1 MGDITAEKL
10 TKAYIKIRDER
21 AKLSAEYKEKDS
33 VLSRQLE
40 RVKQGLL
47 DYCNDHSVESVRTSE
62 GLFYRSVKQKFWT
75 NDWEKMHAFIMEHKV
90 PELLEK
96 RLNQTNL
103 KQFLEENPES
113 QPDFLNV
120 DSEYSMS
127 VRKK

>member
-47 DYCNDHSVESVRTSE
+47 DYCSAHNVESVRTSE
-62 GLFYRSVKQKFWT
+62 GLFYRSVKQKYWT
-75 NDWEKMHAFIMEHKV
+75 NDWEKMHAFVLEHQV

-96 RLNQTNL
+96 RLNQANL

-113 QPDFLNV
+113 KPDGLNI
-120 DSEYSMS
+120 DSEYSIA

>member
-1 MGDITAEKL
+1 MSEITAEKL
-10 TKAYIKIRDER
+10 TKAYLKIREER
-21 AKLSAEYKEKDS
+21 AKLSAEYKERDS

-40 RVKQGLL
+40 RVRKGLL
-47 DYCNDHSVESVRTSE
+47 DYCNAHNVESVRTSE
-62 GLFYRSVKQKFWT
+62 GLFYRSVKTKYWT
-75 NDWEKMHAFIMEHKV
+75 NDWEKMHAFVVEHQV

-113 QPDFLNV
+113 KPEGLNI
-120 DSEYSMS
+120 DSEYSIA

>member
-1 MGDITAEKL
+1 MGGITAEKL
-10 TKAYIKIRDER
+10 TKAYIKIREER

-40 RVKQGLL
+40 RIKQGLL
-47 DYCNDHSVESVRTSE
+47 DYCNAHGVESVRTAE
-62 GLFYRSVKQKFWT
+62 GLFYRSTKQKFWT
-75 NDWEKMHAFIMEHKV
+75 NDWEKMHAFIMEHNV

-96 RLNQTNL
+96 RLNQTNF

-113 QPDFLNV
+113 RPDCLNI
-120 DSEYSMS
+120 DSEYSMA

>member
-33 VLSRQLE
+33 ALSRQLE

-47 DYCNDHSVESVRTSE
+47 DYCNEHSVESVRTAE

-75 NDWEKMHAFIMEHKV
+75 NDWEKMHAFIMEHNV

-113 QPDFLNV
+113 KPDCLNV

>member
-47 DYCNDHSVESVRTSE
+47 DYCNDHSVESVRTAE

-75 NDWEKMHAFIMEHKV
+75 NDWEKMHAFIMEHNV

>member
-10 TKAYIKIRDER
+10 TKAYLKIREER
-21 AKLSAEYKEKDS
+21 AKLSAEYKERDS

-40 RVKQGLL
+40 RVRKGLL
-47 DYCNDHSVESVRTSE
+47 DYCNAHNVESVRTSE
-62 GLFYRSVKQKFWT
+62 GLFYRSVKTKYWT
-75 NDWEKMHAFIMEHKV
+75 NDWEKMHAFVVEHQV

-113 QPDFLNV
+113 KPEGLNI
-120 DSEYSMS
+120 DSEYSIA

>member
-75 NDWEKMHAFIMEHKV
+75 NDWEKMHAFIMEHNV

-103 KQFLEENPES
+103 KQFLEETPES
-113 QPDFLNV
+113 QPDCLNV

>member
-75 NDWEKMHAFIMEHKV
+75 NDWEKMHAFIMEHNV

>member
-47 DYCNDHSVESVRTSE
+47 DYCNDHSGESGRSSE

-75 NDWEKMHAFIMEHKV
+75 NDWEKMHAFIMEHNV

-113 QPDFLNV
+113 QPDCLNV

>member
-21 AKLSAEYKEKDS
+21 AKLSAEYKEKES

-75 NDWEKMHAFIMEHKV
+75 NDWEKMHAFIMEHNV

-113 QPDFLNV
+113 QPDCLNV

>member
-75 NDWEKMHAFIMEHKV
+75 NDWEKMHAFIMEHNV

-113 QPDFLNV
+113 KPDCLNV

>member
-1 MGDITAEKL
+1 MGDITADKL
-10 TKAYIKIRDER
+10 TKAYIRIREER
-21 AKLSAEYKEKDS
+21 AKLSAEFKDKDS

-40 RVKQGLL
+40 IIKQGLL
-47 DYCNDHSVESVRTSE
+47 DYCNAHNVESVRTSE

-75 NDWEKMHAFIMEHKV
+75 NDWEKMHEFIKEHQV

-113 QPDFLNV
+113 KPEGLNI
-120 DSEYSMS
+120 DSEYSIA

>member
-1 MGDITAEKL
+1 M
-10 TKAYIKIRDER
+10 
-21 AKLSAEYKEKDS
+21 
-33 VLSRQLE
+33 
-40 RVKQGLL
+40 
-47 DYCNDHSVESVRTSE
+47 RTSE

-75 NDWEKMHAFIMEHKV
+75 NDWEKMHAFIMEHNV

-113 QPDFLNV
+113 KPDCLNV

>member
-47 DYCNDHSVESVRTSE
+47 DYSNDHSVESVRASE

-75 NDWEKMHAFIMEHKV
+75 NDWEKMHAFIMEHNV

-113 QPDFLNV
+113 QPDCLNV

>member
-47 DYCNDHSVESVRTSE
+47 DYCNEHSVESVRTSE

-75 NDWEKMHAFIMEHKV
+75 NDWEKMHAFIMEHNV

-113 QPDFLNV
+113 QPDCLNV
-120 DSEYSMS
+120 DSEYFMS

>member
-47 DYCNDHSVESVRTSE
+47 DYCNEHSVESVRTSE

-75 NDWEKMHAFIMEHKV
+75 NDWEKMHAFIMEHNV

>member
-47 DYCNDHSVESVRTSE
+47 DYCNEHSVESVRTSE
-62 GLFYRSVKQKFWT
+62 GWFYRSVKQKFWT
-75 NDWEKMHAFIMEHKV
+75 NDWEKMHAFIMEHNV

-113 QPDFLNV
+113 QPDCLNV

>member
-75 NDWEKMHAFIMEHKV
+75 NDWEKMHAFIMEDNV

>member
-21 AKLSAEYKEKDS
+21 AKLSAEYKEKDA

-75 NDWEKMHAFIMEHKV
+75 NDWEKMHAFIMEHNV

-113 QPDFLNV
+113 QPDCLNV

>member
-1 MGDITAEKL
+1 MGDITDEKL

-75 NDWEKMHAFIMEHKV
+75 NDWEKMHAFIMEHNV

-113 QPDFLNV
+113 QPDCLNV

>member
-33 VLSRQLE
+33 VLSRQVE

-47 DYCNDHSVESVRTSE
+47 DYCKEHSVESVRTSE

-75 NDWEKMHAFIMEHKV
+75 NDWEKMHAFIMEHNV

-113 QPDFLNV
+113 QPDCLNV